1 MSNSATP
8 WTTTHQAPLSME
20 LSRQEYWSGLPFP
33 TPGDLPNPR
42 DWTWVSCVS
51 LITVQ
56 FSLRYKVVKKICV
69 HFVFFKI
76 SRWLNFLLLLP
87 FSQQFFKK
95 SKVHFLPIVTYW
107 YFCMTYKWS
116 TIMMSHGHGKSH
128 VCSEKWNGHRKHLV
142 HSGPVYYQL
151 PLRDSCVTLWVTLP
165 SVLLSIVTA
174 SYTHQSFHQRWL
186 CGPLR
191 DAFGNQNACLQMSVQ
206 HREWLP

>member
-1 MSNSATP
+1 MDYNPPGSSV
-8 WTTTHQAPLSME
+8 HGIFQARILEWVAISYSRGSSQPQGLNLS
-20 LSRQEYWSGLPFP
+20 LLCLLNYSS
-33 TPGDLPNPR
+33 
-42 DWTWVSCVS
+42 
-51 LITVQ
+51 I
-56 FSLRYKVVKKICV
+56 FSSIQSWKKKIRV

-116 TIMMSHGHGKSH
+116 TIMMSHGYGKSH
-128 VCSEKWNGHRKHLV
+128 VCSEMWNGHRKHLV

-151 PLRDSCVTLWVTLP
+151 PLRDSCITLWVTLP

-174 SYTHQSFHQRWL
+174 SYTHESFHQRWL